1 MIRWIKL
8 RTRYATHVV
17 GTEEMRNAYKIFV
30 VISCRPILET
40 KTQVAEQCCS
50 SSKNKWSIGAW
61 IGLIGLAYVSL
72 WTFWFRKIRV
82 IVWSAERAS
91 ADQGA
96 WRHNM
101 QRAVSLRLQGGLKA
115 VVWTDT
121 LQQIIMMGSS
131 IIVIGLGIIAV
142 GGLDVMWQRS
152 LEGDRI
158 EFFKYV
164 MTFSGP
170 ISNYWT

>member
-1 MIRWIKL
+1 
-8 RTRYATHVV
+8 
-17 GTEEMRNAYKIFV
+17 
-30 VISCRPILET
+30 
-40 KTQVAEQCCS
+40 
-50 SSKNKWSIGAW
+50 
-61 IGLIGLAYVSL
+61 
-72 WTFWFRKIRV
+72 
-82 IVWSAERAS
+82 
-91 ADQGA
+91 
-96 WRHNM
+96 M